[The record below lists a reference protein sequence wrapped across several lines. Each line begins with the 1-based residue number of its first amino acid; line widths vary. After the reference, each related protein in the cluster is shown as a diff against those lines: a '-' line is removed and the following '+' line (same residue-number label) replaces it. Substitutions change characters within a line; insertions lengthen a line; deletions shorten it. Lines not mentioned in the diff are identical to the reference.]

1 MMKLHGQSKQKYSV
15 RKYAVGT
22 ASVMIGC
29 LLMAPAVL
37 ADEQGQ
43 SSEWVDANVSLAAST
58 PNSHTV
64 SVSDTATSATTASAD
79 ATAASTR
86 TTPASTTTD
95 VTPKTDAATTADVT
109 PKTDVATTTPA
120 SADTS
125 AKATATTTTPAT
137 ANTPVVETA
146 SEATQTE
153 EVPETTATTEAE
165 VPEAD
170 TTVAT
175 QTPAIPDNG
184 RYTFETR
191 TEVKNQADMDS
202 PTVFYMEKGSS
213 VNYDK
218 VVNADDHR
226 WISYRSYSGVRRY
239 APIAELTAS
248 TPVAPKTKTDKID
261 TTTSSTQTLPS
272 SGSYTFDKQ
281 VEVKNQAKVDSPTQF
296 TLAKGD
302 RVNYDKVLTTDGYQW
317 LSYKSYSG
325 TRRYVALNKLSP
337 SSTKSSETP
346 TTPVV
351 KGDITIANQTSQG
364 FDVVVKN
371 VKDSQGVK
379 EIKVP
384 VWSENDGQ
392 DDLIWYTA
400 KADTDNTY
408 KVNVDIKDHK
418 NNTGVYNVHLYYV
431 ENNGQLRGVAGTQ
444 VTVKEASKPST
455 TETTTTKAQDLPS
468 SGSYTF
474 DKQVEVKNQAKVDS
488 PTQFTL
494 AKGDRVNYDKVLT
507 TDGYQW
513 LSYKS
518 YSGTR
523 RYVALNK
530 LSPSSTKSS
539 ETPTTPVVKGDITIA
554 NQTSQGF
561 DVVVKNVK
569 DSQGVK
575 EIKVPVWSENDG
587 QDDLIWYTAKA
598 DTDNTY
604 KVNVDI
610 KDHKNNT
617 GVYNVHLYYVDNNG
631 QLRGVAGTQVT
642 VKEAKAQAEQTETS
656 LPASGSYTFTA
667 RTSIKSE
674 AKMDAPTIA
683 YYDKGDSVNYD
694 KVVKADGYQWLS
706 YMSYSGNRRYLP
718 VEALTS
724 TKTTDSKATTDTSK
738 KDSTK
743 TDVKP
748 ATNDVATAKSTLPA
762 SGSYTFDKEVEVK
775 ASASVTA
782 PTQFTFT
789 AGETINYDKSLV
801 ADNHQWISY
810 TNYKGVRRYVD
821 LGQVRASATTTK
833 LVADTSLP
841 SSGSYIFTTRTAI
854 TNEASNSAPVFAY
867 YNAGSSVNYD
877 KIVKADGANWLSYIS
892 GSGVR
897 RYIKVN

>member
-296 TLAKGD
+296 TFAKGD

-337 SSTKSSETP
+337 SSTKSSKTP

-431 ENNGQLRGVAGTQ
+431 ENNGQL
-444 VTVKEASKPST
+444 K
-455 TETTTTKAQDLPS
+455 
-468 SGSYTF
+468 
-474 DKQVEVKNQAKVDS
+474 
-488 PTQFTL
+488 
-494 AKGDRVNYDKVLT
+494 
-507 TDGYQW
+507 
-513 LSYKS
+513 
-518 YSGTR
+518 
-523 RYVALNK
+523 
-530 LSPSSTKSS
+530 
-539 ETPTTPVVKGDITIA
+539 
-554 NQTSQGF
+554 
-561 DVVVKNVK
+561 
-569 DSQGVK
+569 
-575 EIKVPVWSENDG
+575 
-587 QDDLIWYTAKA
+587 
-598 DTDNTY
+598 
-604 KVNVDI
+604 
-610 KDHKNNT
+610 
-617 GVYNVHLYYVDNNG
+617 
-631 QLRGVAGTQVT
+631 GVAGTQVT

-694 KVVKADGYQWLS
+694 KIVKADGYQWLS

-833 LVADTSLP
+833 LAADTSLP
-841 SSGSYIFTTRTAI
+841 SSGSYTFTTRTAI
-854 TNEASNSAPVFAY
+854 TNEVSNSAPVFAY